1 LKTKTIIIIL
11 LCALALFAARN
22 YIIDFV
28 SPLLSGDDYTQE
40 QQSAIDEYNEGS
52 GSIFDLMKDK
62 LFSLEDLINLGI
74 FDNEDS
80 LEDLGESID
89 NDNRFSMSDI
99 DISSLHLENLSETQV
114 DMLLDVISGDMTM
127 TQLVT
132 SGEFTFKDLQEVGLL
147 DVIIDSLSKKESD
160 D

>member
-1 LKTKTIIIIL
+1 
-11 LCALALFAARN
+11 
-22 YIIDFV
+22 
-28 SPLLSGDDYTQE
+28 
-40 QQSAIDEYNEGS
+40 
-52 GSIFDLMKDK
+52 
-62 LFSLEDLINLGI
+62 
-74 FDNEDS
+74 
-80 LEDLGESID
+80 
-89 NDNRFSMSDI
+89 MSDI

-114 DMLLDVISGDMTM
+114 EMVLDVISGDMTM